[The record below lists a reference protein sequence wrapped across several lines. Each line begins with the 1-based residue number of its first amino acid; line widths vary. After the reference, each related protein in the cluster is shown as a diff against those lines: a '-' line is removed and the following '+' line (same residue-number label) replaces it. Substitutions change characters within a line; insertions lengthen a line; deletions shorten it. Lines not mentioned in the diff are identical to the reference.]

1 MTPKFDQVRKRLQ
14 ALIAKA
20 DSLLETTQQDPEFP
34 KAKEVHEIVDPFAF
48 TRFRTASLH
57 FIERTLGKET
67 PYHHAFWYQCQ
78 SNAPYHVKVGKAL
91 LEELLAEIDSSWL
104 WTTHGIA
111 TAEIYGDFLEM
122 AEELLDSGYKDAAA
136 VIIGGVLEEHLRRL
150 CKKNGIS
157 TTTVRDGKP
166 CPKKADSMNAD
177 LFNSSVY
184 DKLDHKWVTTALDLR
199 NKAAHGLYD
208 QYDKDW
214 VRSILLLSTTNFLQ
228 RQPV

>member
-57 FIERTLGKET
+57 FIEGTLGKET
-67 PYHHAFWYQCQ
+67 PYHHAFWHQCQ
-78 SNAPYHVKVGKAL
+78 TNAPYHVKVGKAL

-157 TTTVRDGKP
+157 TTTVRDGKAN
-166 CPKKADSMNAD
+166 PKKADSMNAD

-184 DKLDHKWVTTALDLR
+184 DKLDQKWVTAALDLR

-208 QYDKDW
+208 QYDKDR